1 MKKNIPILVL
11 VAAVIALAAL
21 TLWQNRQIAQLKVQL
36 VSAAAE
42 NAKATPVPVTEKE
55 IPEPAPPAVAI
66 APVPAPTPATAPAPA
81 VPVAGGTSSNYF
93 SALAGMMKSP
103 QMKAI
108 IRNQQKVQLDLTYG
122 SLSNYMNLPADKMDA
137 LKEMLSDRQMA
148 MMDSGMA
155 MMGGTDSER
164 KQAIEDSK
172 TIKADYDK
180 KIQDLLGPQ
189 DYPVFQQYDQTTSER
204 MSVQMF
210 KDGLPV
216 DAALTEQQE
225 DNLIAMMYQ
234 ERKALPPSPIKNGQV
249 TDPSQF
255 TDQAI
260 AEATKQLEQLQQ
272 RYTERAASILTP
284 TQLTQFT
291 AFQQQMSSMQAASIK
306 MAAQMFG
313 NKGASPPPA
322 ASTSPTP
329 GH

>member
-1 MKKNIPILVL
+1 MKN
-11 VAAVIALAAL
+11 
-21 TLWQNRQIAQLKVQL
+21 
-36 VSAAAE
+36 
-42 NAKATPVPVTEKE
+42 
-55 IPEPAPPAVAI
+55 
-66 APVPAPTPATAPAPA
+66 
-81 VPVAGGTSSNYF
+81 
-93 SALAGMMKSP
+93 P
-103 QMKAI
+103 QMKAM

-122 SLSNYMNLPADKMDA
+122 SLSNYMNLSADKLDA

-148 MMDSGMA
+148 LVDSGMA
-155 MMGGTDSER
+155 MMGGSDSER

-204 MSVQMF
+204 MTVQMF
-210 KDGLPV
+210 KDGLPP
-216 DAALTEQQE
+216 DAALTDQQE

-234 ERKALPPSPIKNGQV
+234 ERKAMPPSPMKNGQV

-272 RYTERAASILTP
+272 RYAERAASILTP

-291 AFQQQMSSMQAASIK
+291 AFEQQMSSMQAASIK

-313 NKGASPPPA
+313 SKGASPPPA

>member
-11 VAAVIALAAL
+11 VTAVIVLATV

-36 VSAAAE
+36 ASATAE
-42 NAKATPVPVTEKE
+42 SAKATTVPVPEKE
-55 IPEPAPPAVAI
+55 VPESAPPAA
-66 APVPAPTPATAPAPA
+66 AGEPALAPAPA
-81 VPVAGGTSSNYF
+81 PVAAPAPIAPMAAGSASNYF
-93 SALAGMMKSP
+93 SALAGMMKNP
-103 QMKAI
+103 QMKAM

-122 SLSNYMNLPADKMDA
+122 SLSNYMNLPADKLDA
-137 LKEMLSDRQMA
+137 LKEMLSNRQMA
-148 MMDSGMA
+148 MVDSGMA
-155 MMGGTDSER
+155 MMGGSDSDR
-164 KQAIEDSK
+164 KQAIEDSNA
-172 TIKADYDK
+172 IKADYDK

-210 KDGLPV
+210 KDGLPA
-216 DAALTEQQE
+216 DAALTDQQE
-225 DNLIAMMYQ
+225 DNLITMMYQ
-234 ERKALPPSPIKNGQV
+234 ERKALPPSPIKNVQV

-260 AEATKQLEQLQQ
+260 ADATKQLEQLQQ
-272 RYTERAASILTP
+272 RYAERAASILTP

-313 NKGASPPPA
+313 NKGAPPPPPA
-322 ASTSPTP
+322 HNGSTP
-329 GH
+329 